1 MQISWNKRKRFDKK
15 RVQLPHSW
23 LVTANMSAFFT
34 VLEKYGYHGVMWNT
48 HSTHMPQ
55 MSLILQKQAQQKYQ
69 MNIQPRT
76 AHQQ

>member
-1 MQISWNKRKRFDKK
+1 MQISLNKRKRFDKK

-23 LVTANMSAFFT
+23 LVTGTWALFS

-48 HSTHMPQ
+48 YSKHMVQ
-55 MSLILQKQAQQKYQ
+55 MSLTLQKQAQQKYQ

-76 AHQQ
+76 AHQR